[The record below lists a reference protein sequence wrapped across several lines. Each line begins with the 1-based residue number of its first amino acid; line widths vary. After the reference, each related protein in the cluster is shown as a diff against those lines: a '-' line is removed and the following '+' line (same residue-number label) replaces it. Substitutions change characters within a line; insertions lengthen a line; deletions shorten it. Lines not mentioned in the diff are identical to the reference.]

1 MTSAALRKSATLH
14 KDKWM
19 IALFPI
25 ITLSLFFGGIVLA
38 FIFHGVIGNAITAQ
52 TPRPKASMAKPRVSP
67 YARFAP
73 ADFQSQP
80 TTMTAKPFP
89 TVSHPSTPNAKHY
102 TRGLHVRRQAPTHN
116 THQAIGEGTGW
127 TVGTAPTKP

>member
-1 MTSAALRKSATLH
+1 MHTAALRQSATLH

-38 FIFHGVIGNAITAQ
+38 FIFHGVIGNALAAQ
-52 TPRPKASMAKPRVSP
+52 TPRPKASMAKPMVSP

-73 ADFQSQP
+73 ENFQAQP
-80 TTMTAKPFP
+80 STMTAKPLP
-89 TVSHPSTPNAKHY
+89 TVSHPSSPNANHY
-102 TRGLHVRRQAPTHN
+102 TRGLHVRRQAPTRN
-116 THQAIGEGTGW
+116 TPRAIGEGSGW